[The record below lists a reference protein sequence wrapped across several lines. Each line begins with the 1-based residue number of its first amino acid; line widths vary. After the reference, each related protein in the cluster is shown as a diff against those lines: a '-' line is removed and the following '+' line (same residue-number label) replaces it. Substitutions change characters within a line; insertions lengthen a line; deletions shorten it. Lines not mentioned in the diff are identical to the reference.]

1 MKITRRQ
8 LRILIEQEIKV
19 VVANKDSKL
28 KADELKKSLRDDPA
42 NKDASDEEIKAAID
56 QMSVDE
62 SKKKKK
68 SKKRK
73 KKKKKHSLY
82 PYVFGYGYHRDAE
95 DYDYDIGTGDFGDIG
110 VGFGDFG
117 GGGGE

>member
-8 LRILIEQEIKV
+8 LRMLIEQEIKV
-19 VVANKDSKL
+19 VVADKDSKL

-42 NKDASDEEIKAAID
+42 NKDASEEEIEAAID

-95 DYDYDIGTGDFGDIG
+95 DYDYDIG
-110 VGFGDFG
+110 GDFG
-117 GGGGE
+117 GGFGDGGGGGE

>member
-8 LRILIEQEIKV
+8 LRMLIEQEIKV
-19 VVANKDSKL
+19 VVADKDSKL

-42 NKDASDEEIKAAID
+42 NKDASEEEIEAAID
-56 QMSVDE
+56 QMTMDE
-62 SKKKKK
+62 ARKKKK

-73 KKKKKHSLY
+73 SRKKKQYKLY

-95 DYDYDIGTGDFGDIG
+95 DHDYDIGG
-110 VGFGDFG
+110 GFGDFG
-117 GGGGE
+117 GGFGDSGGGGGE